1 MESIVSP
8 KMLRLLA
15 LSYKA
20 VDDISRTRVEING
33 VYRHYKGGL
42 YRVVC
47 KACQESDGVEQV
59 VYRPENGGHYW
70 VRPLKEFVQK
80 FERVELESLKS
91 KSLIEI
97 CSKLDQ
103 DGRNKA
109 HYQFAPYSVG
119 HKK

>member
-1 MESIVSP
+1 MESNVSP

-20 VDDISRTRVEING
+20 VDDISRMRVEING

-42 YRVVC
+42 YRVIC
-47 KACQESDGVEQV
+47 RAWSESDGVEQV
-59 VYRPENGGHYW
+59 VYCPENGGHYW

-97 CSKLDQ
+97 CGKFDQ

-109 HYQFAPYSVG
+109 HYQFPPYSVG

>member
-1 MESIVSP
+1 MESTVSP

-20 VDDISRTRVEING
+20 VDDVSRMRVEVNG

-42 YRVVC
+42 YRVIC
-47 KACQESDGVEQV
+47 RAWAESDGVEQV
-59 VYRPENGGHYW
+59 VYCPENGGHYW

-97 CSKLDQ
+97 CGKFDQ